1 MSTGARG
8 RRLAI
13 VVPCYN
19 EQDVLPETLRQLLQL
34 LDSLM
39 AGQKIDAGS
48 GIWLVDDGSSD
59 ATWSILANA
68 ALADPRVHGV
78 KLSRNYGHQNALLAG
93 LETAEGDA
101 IVSVD
106 ADLQDDLSVVE
117 KMLDLFS
124 GGADIVYGVRESRQV
139 DTLFKRVMAE
149 GYYRAL
155 RWMGVYVVFNH
166 ADFRLM
172 SRRALE
178 ALESYSEVNLFLR
191 GIVPQLGF
199 PTAMVTYARKE
210 RFAGESKYPLRKMIG
225 LAVNGITSLSVMPLR
240 LIAALGL
247 FVCLLSVLM
256 TGWVLFGAIVLRN
269 VVPGWASSV
278 IPIYLLGGV
287 QLFSIGI
294 MGEYIGKIYL
304 ETKRRPRFFIQEKT

>member
-39 AGQKIDAGS
+39 AAQKIDAES

-93 LETAEGDA
+93 LEAAEGDA

-124 GGADIVYGVRESRQV
+124 GGADIVYGVRESRRV
-139 DTLFKRVMAE
+139 DTPFKRVMAE
-149 GYYRAL
+149 GYYRVL

-256 TGWVLFGAIVLRN
+256 TGWVLFGAIVMRN